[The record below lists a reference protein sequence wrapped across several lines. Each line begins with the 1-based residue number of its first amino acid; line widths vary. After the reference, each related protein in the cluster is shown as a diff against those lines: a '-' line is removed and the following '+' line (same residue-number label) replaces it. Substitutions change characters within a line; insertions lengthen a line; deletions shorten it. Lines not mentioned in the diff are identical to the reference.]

1 MTDLSEFTSSWRCSA
16 YIYIYIYILD
26 YLVTNR
32 SNRSASDFNSGPM
45 FGVFLRLPRLGT
57 KNRRKRNNEVMD
69 EVAIYALLSASILLL
84 LSYALSSRSKPE
96 HDSTISASRN
106 KRKTHRRK
114 DEAPLKDAHALN
126 TFMQA
131 AFLIHLHTKAPTRK
145 ATGRPRDSL
154 KD

>member
-1 MTDLSEFTSSWRCSA
+1 M
-16 YIYIYIYILD
+16 
-26 YLVTNR
+26 TNR